1 MPLPP
6 DVQAAKDRMDRA
18 KAALR
23 ADVESGTE
31 TDRARRRELIDELQR
46 ATDDYMEKLGGR

>member
-31 TDRARRRELIDELQR
+31 TARARRRELIDQLQR